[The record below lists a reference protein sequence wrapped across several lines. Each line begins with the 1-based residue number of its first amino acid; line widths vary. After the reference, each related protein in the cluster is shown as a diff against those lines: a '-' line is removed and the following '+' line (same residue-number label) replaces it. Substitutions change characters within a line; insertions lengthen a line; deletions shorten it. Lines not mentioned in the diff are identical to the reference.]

1 MTSKEIFLVVASD
14 LHQTYTS
21 MQIVGVAMKNTDAQK
36 LYAKALKYYG
46 VTTKH
51 DGTDNNDYCIAVY
64 KAETV
69 AFSEN
74 ILREGEKLYSSE
86 NC

>member
-1 MTSKEIFLVVASD
+1 MTNKEIFLVVASD
-14 LHQTYTS
+14 PHQSYAS
-21 MQIVGVAMKNTDAQK
+21 MSIVGIATKNEDAQK
-36 LYAKALKYYG
+36 LYSKALKYYN

-64 KAETV
+64 KADTGV
-69 AFSEN
+69 FSEN
-74 ILREGEKLYSSE
+74 ILRDGEKLYSSE